1 MYNLIQTFMETIIDF
16 LSKNKEWLFS
26 GLGASVLIGV
36 ASILKKKQDSEKKQT
51 QTVSQNVTVN
61 VTGKEDIPTK
71 SIDFKSIDK
80 ESISILFIDDQTFD
94 YINHLKNAGYINVR
108 KIRNVRQ
115 IDCPEII
122 NANVIFVDVN
132 GVGTNLFPT
141 EQGLGVAKAIK
152 NRFGNAKKVY
162 LYSASHQPLSSDFN
176 ILDGVMSK
184 NADPYEFINL
194 IENIRHSKQ

>member
-1 MYNLIQTFMETIIDF
+1 METFLNF
-16 LSKNKEWLFS
+16 LSSNKEWLFS
-26 GLGASVLIGV
+26 GIGGSAIIGSVAYIF
-36 ASILKKKQDSEKKQT
+36 KTKQDPKKTQT

-61 VTGKEDIPTK
+61 VNSEKEASTK
-71 SIDFKSIDK
+71 ALNTKSIDK

-94 YINHLKNAGYINVR
+94 YINNLKNAGYINVR
-108 KIRNVRQ
+108 RIRNVKQ

-132 GVGTNLFPT
+132 GVGTNLFPK

-152 NRFGNAKKVY
+152 KRFGNSKNVY

>member
-1 MYNLIQTFMETIIDF
+1 METVLNFI
-16 LSKNKEWLFS
+16 SNNKEWLFS
-26 GLGASVLIGV
+26 GLGASAIIGSV
-36 ASILKKKQDSEKKQT
+36 AYIFKNKQDSEKT
-51 QTVSQNVTVN
+51 QTQNVTVN
-61 VTGKEDIPTK
+61 VNSEKEASTK
-71 SIDFKSIDK
+71 VLNIKSIDK

-108 KIRNVRQ
+108 KIRNVKQ

-152 NRFGNAKKVY
+152 KRFGNSKNVY

-194 IENIRHSKQ
+194 IENIRHSK

>member
-1 MYNLIQTFMETIIDF
+1 METVLNFI
-16 LSKNKEWLFS
+16 SNNKEWLFS
-26 GLGASVLIGV
+26 GLGASAIIGSV
-36 ASILKKKQDSEKKQT
+36 AYIFKNKQDSEKTQA

-61 VTGKEDIPTK
+61 VNSEKETSTK
-71 SIDFKSIDK
+71 VLNTKSIDK

-108 KIRNVRQ
+108 KIRNVKQ

-152 NRFGNAKKVY
+152 KRFGNSKNVY